1 MKEGWSEEKEKE
13 REEDNKENKPFP
25 EDFRSCDR

>member
-1 MKEGWSEEKEKE
+1 MKEGWSEQKEKE
-13 REEDNKENKPFP
+13 RKEGNKENKAFP